1 MNRKTIFA
9 VALTSMLALTGIVGH
24 TERASAAASPDRI
37 ISSAKSLLGVPYRWG
52 GTTTRGFDCSGF
64 IRYVFAKENVSLP
77 RTANEMYKMG
87 KPVSRSAL
95 RNGDLVFFKTARYAS
110 VTHAGVYIGNGK
122 FIHSSSSKGVSISNV
137 NDRYY
142 WGKRYVGAK
151 RL

>member
-1 MNRKTIFA
+1 MKRNKFLA
-9 VALTSMLALTGIVGH
+9 AALTSMLVLTGIAGH
-24 TERASAAASPDRI
+24 TERASAASPDRI
-37 ISSAKSLLGVPYRWG
+37 ISSAKSLIGVPYRWG
-52 GTTTRGFDCSGF
+52 GTTTSGFDCSGF
-64 IRYVFAKENVSLP
+64 IRYVFAKEKVSLP
-77 RTANEMYKMG
+77 RTANEMYRMG

-95 RNGDLVFFKTARYAS
+95 RNGDIVFFKTARYAP

-142 WGKRYVGAK
+142 WGQRYVGAK